1 MINTDS
7 VRVSVSHSKQVIPPV
22 LLTRISMEESKK
34 EETVI
39 LLRQNYKDSNATLE
53 EGATKL

>member
-1 MINTDS
+1 M
-7 VRVSVSHSKQVIPPV
+7 RVKICIFLFYNLNLQH
-22 LLTRISMEESKK
+22 LLYHKNKRK
-34 EETVI
+34 VI